1 MTAHT
6 KTGAAL
12 HIEILAGGQN
22 AARAAGRTLTGC
34 LINRGIFFDVTRL
47 RGDKLRGEAHNIED
61 AVSGSVRKAASCKA
75 SA

>member
-34 LINRGIFFDVTRL
+34 LINRGIFFLT
-47 RGDKLRGEAHNIED
+47 
-61 AVSGSVRKAASCKA
+61 
-75 SA
+75 